1 LSSIPERQRKKVRRT
16 ESRGQSPVLEERSF
30 PSVFEDL
37 KAIVDIH
44 TRGESGGHEVS
55 DARR

>member
-1 LSSIPERQRKKVRRT
+1 
-16 ESRGQSPVLEERSF
+16 VLEERSF